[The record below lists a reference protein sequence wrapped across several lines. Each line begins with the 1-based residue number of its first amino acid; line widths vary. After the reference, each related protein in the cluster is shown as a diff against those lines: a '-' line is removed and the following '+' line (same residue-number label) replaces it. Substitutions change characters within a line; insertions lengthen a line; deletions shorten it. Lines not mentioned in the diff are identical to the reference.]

1 VATAGPVATA
11 GLVATAGAVDGLL
24 ADGFDATGFAAGAW
38 GLVPALALDLAFGPA
53 AVLLGP
59 CLVVVREPLPVE
71 ALFLDIRASLAIDR
85 GGRKRRNARP
95 YAAGVCD
102 PCSENAALPNPA

>member
-1 VATAGPVATA
+1 
-11 GLVATAGAVDGLL
+11 LVATAGVVDGLL
-24 ADGFDATGFAAGAW
+24 ADGFDATGFGAGAW
-38 GLVPALALDLAFGPA
+38 GLVPGLTLDLAFGPV
-53 AVLLGP
+53 AVLPGP

-85 GGRKRRNARP
+85 GGRKRPNARSGT
-95 YAAGVCD
+95 AMVCD